1 MNEGRHADPRS
12 LAIPTKIANKINE
25 IFQLFYS
32 VGAQNFST
40 LSQAALNAIFDED
53 SVSINQIRFSFL
65 SPRLS

>member
-32 VGAQNFST
+32 VGGSLKT
-40 LSQAALNAIFDED
+40 
-53 SVSINQIRFSFL
+53 FL
-65 SPRLS
+65 HYLKLP